1 MIRSDFLM
9 GAGTML
15 ATGVTAPFSQ
25 NGVLQQFSI
34 GVNVPLSGPLAEYGK
49 QIVSGVQAAVNEA
62 NRYNSTLMRAWG
74 IRTFDDQNTI
84 AVATS
89 NAFVAAA
96 DPGVIA
102 MVGNLTTDVTLAAL
116 EQYRNASFACVV
128 PALTADVITSRG
140 FRNVFRLPTKDSS
153 EGRLFARAVLQGKKA
168 TVVRAIWV
176 EGEYGADTARA
187 FVAQAKADKHDADL
201 VAMETTSDPQNTAA
215 IALRPSPTYIFLSG
229 KPDRLGAVVHALRSQ
244 GYKGEF
250 GASDGFFTTAITEP
264 YGKLM
269 SGSLVATSLPPIE
282 RVPTNTTLLADLH
295 GDVGD
300 VTAFSAYGYAAGQLI
315 ISAAGRANAKDRFQL
330 LTQLQQRGSYTLL
343 VGQYQFD
350 FNGDATLP
358 EIYLFRITDTGF
370 DYVRPAQPNGFVS

>member
-1 MIRSDFLM
+1 MIRSHFLA
-9 GAGTML
+9 GAAAML
-15 ATGVTAPFSQ
+15 VPGVTAPFSQ

-49 QIVSGVQAAVNEA
+49 QIVDGVQAAVNEA
-62 NRYNSTLMRAWG
+62 NRYNSSLMRSWG
-74 IRTFDDQNTI
+74 LRAFDDQNTI

-96 DPGVIA
+96 DPSVIG
-102 MVGNLTTDVTLAAL
+102 MVGNLTTEVTLAAL
-116 EQYRNASFACVV
+116 DQYRNAGFACVV

-153 EGRLFARAVLQGKKA
+153 EGRLFARSVLQGKSA

-176 EGEYGADTARA
+176 EGDYGTDTARA

-201 VAMETTSDPQNTAA
+201 VAMETTSDPKNTAA
-215 IALRPSPTYIFLSG
+215 IALKANPTYIFLAG
-229 KPDRLGAVVHALRSQ
+229 KPARLGPVALALRAQ

-264 YGKLM
+264 YGALL
-269 SGSLVATSLPPIE
+269 SGALVATSLPPIE
-282 RVPTNTTLLADLH
+282 RVPTNATLLSDLH

-330 LTQLQQRGSYTLL
+330 LSQLQQGGSYTLL
-343 VGQYQFD
+343 VGQYSFD

-358 EIYLFRITDTGF
+358 EIYLFRITDKGF
-370 DYVRPAQPNGFVS
+370 DYVRPAVPNGFVT